1 MTEVLLVYATTHGHT
16 EKIAARIAKVMRDHD
31 VRATVLE
38 PPDVPELDA
47 ERFAGVVV
55 GASVHVGQH
64 QREVL
69 DWVKANRAQ
78 LERVPT
84 AFFSVSLMA
93 ADESDEAREGTRELI
108 EAFGEETGW
117 RPGRAIPI
125 AGALQYREYD
135 PFTRSLMRVM
145 MKLADRPADTSR
157 DHELTDWDEVDR
169 FAREFAGSVAPGAG

>member
-1 MTEVLLVYATTHGHT
+1 MNEVLLVYSTTHGHT
-16 EKIAARIAKVMRDHD
+16 EKIAARIAGVMRDYG
-31 VRATVLE
+31 VRVTVLE

-47 ERFAGVVV
+47 GRFAGVVV
-55 GASVHVGQH
+55 GASVHAGHH
-64 QREVL
+64 QREVV
-69 DWVKANRAQ
+69 DWVRANRAR

-93 ADESDEAREGTRELI
+93 ADESDEAREGTRALI
-108 EAFGEETGW
+108 EAFSEETGW
-117 RPGRAIPI
+117 RPGRALPI

-157 DHELTDWDEVDR
+157 DHELTDWDEVES
-169 FAREFAGSVAPGAG
+169 FAREFAATVTAESG